1 MNNRDIEYIQPNQ
14 IGYTEISQ
22 EERKIILK
30 AERQHINNLYAFL
43 ISLTVLAIGIIMIK
57 MEMEEYGEVGETGL
71 TYTVTG
77 AVWIITMLFTKT
89 KIKFTASAYGTVVQK
104 DIIKQRVLAGKEYR
118 YRRYI
123 SDPVHTDRPTV
134 EQEFYYLTLQLTDGR
149 YVRYVNCLRED
160 FISVS
165 EGDTVLAVCYGFN
178 EIKGYLI

>member
-30 AERQHINNLYAFL
+30 AERDNISNLFVIL
-43 ISLTVLAIGIIMIK
+43 IALAVLAIGIIMIK
-57 MEMEEYGEVGETGL
+57 MEMETVGEIGETALTFTG
-71 TYTVTG
+71 TG
-77 AVWIITMLFTKT
+77 VAWLIMMLFTKT
-89 KIKFTASAYGTVVQK
+89 KIKFTASAHGTVVQK
-104 DIIKQRVLAGKEYR
+104 DIIKQRVIAGKKYR
-118 YRRYI
+118 YRRYF
-123 SDPVHTDRPTV
+123 PETPHTDRPTI
-134 EQEFYYLTLQLTDGR
+134 EQEFYYLTLQLDSGK

-165 EGDTVLAVCYGFN
+165 EGDTVLAMCYGFN